1 LKLKVKEYP
10 DNINDLPVEMIKD
23 IDIKELK
30 NLFLNLV
37 MDIMEKIKNKNKF
50 PCKKLVNS
58 SEKNCTIN
66 SFV

>member
-30 NLFLNLV
+30 NLFLNLA
-37 MDIMEKIKNKNKF
+37 MDIMERIKNKK
-50 PCKKLVNS
+50 
-58 SEKNCTIN
+58 
-66 SFV
+66 